1 MAAWQLMM
9 AREKAIMFCRQFV
22 LLFVPPVLVTF
33 CHFVW
38 GRTFWPMN
46 GLFLCRS
53 FVIEWVNFLS
63 YTEIFHMPPMPA
75 PQLRLPLPPT
85 PLCCAAPMAVLHCRC
100 QWLRCTAAATNA
112 CAAAAAAVSAYTAAL
127 RCCCQCFRGC
137 AAANPAASA
146 AFSCCHI

>member
-1 MAAWQLMM
+1 MMM